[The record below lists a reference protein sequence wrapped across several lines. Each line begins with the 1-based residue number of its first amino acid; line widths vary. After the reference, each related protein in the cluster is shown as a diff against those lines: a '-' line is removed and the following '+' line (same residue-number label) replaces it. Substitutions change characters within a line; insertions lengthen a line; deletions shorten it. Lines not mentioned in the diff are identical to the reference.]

1 MAVLSDA
8 LRFPGAQEV
17 PEWIETARRQ
27 CRSEI
32 QVWQIPATDTVVAH
46 VTWDVS
52 RMENSWRNEG
62 RVYYAASQR
71 AQARGVA
78 APVVPKDVEELL
90 APLRQHLRRDSHP
103 ERLALLELMAS
114 LQENT
119 EAQEENSE
127 RIPVQLQ
134 SYQEKMSFMST
145 FLSIPVCRAW
155 RFSVNSV
162 AGVQI
167 LSWKLP
173 LTTPGPASAVVH
185 EMAEGCGKEFGE
197 PTTHQRLAVRR
208 VGGHRPVGGL
218 EMRAPRRSAG
228 DHELI

>member
-1 MAVLSDA
+1 MFDY
-8 LRFPGAQEV
+8 
-17 PEWIETARRQ
+17 
-27 CRSEI
+27 
-32 QVWQIPATDTVVAH
+32 
-46 VTWDVS
+46 
-52 RMENSWRNEG
+52 RM
-62 RVYYAASQR
+62 AASQR

-134 SYQEKMSFMST
+134 SYQEKMEAFMST

-218 EMRAPRRSAG
+218 QMMLRSIEMRAPRRSAG